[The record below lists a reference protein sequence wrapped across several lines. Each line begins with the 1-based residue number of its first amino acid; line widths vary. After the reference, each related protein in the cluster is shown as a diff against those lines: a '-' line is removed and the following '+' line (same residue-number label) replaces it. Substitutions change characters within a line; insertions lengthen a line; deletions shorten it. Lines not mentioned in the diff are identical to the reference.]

1 MSDIKQDLQ
10 NVYDSIAKDFSKTR
24 HIPWEELSVFIPYLP
39 DGGKILDLGCGNGRL
54 LKVIQSAGKKYEYL
68 GVDFSDKL
76 LEQARQLF
84 PDEHFEQADMARLNF
99 PENSF
104 DVICLIAS
112 FHHLD
117 NKKERED
124 LLNNIYRWLK
134 PGGVLFMT
142 NWNLLQP
149 KYFKYIVKNIKH
161 KIPRLRLS
169 PPAGESRLRPFGLE
183 LRAERSGQ
191 AAWNDFFIPYTPTH
205 GYGRHWRYY
214 HHFTKSELQSL
225 LLKSGFKLEPLGLY
239 KSKYNLNCLV
249 KK

>member
-54 LKVIQSAGKKYEYL
+54 LKVIQSAGKKYEYV

-117 NKKERED
+117 SKKERED

-149 KYFKYIVKNIKH
+149 KYLKYIIKNI
-161 KIPRLRLS
+161 
-169 PPAGESRLRPFGLE
+169 SRKKV
-183 LRAERSGQ
+183 
-191 AAWNDFFIPYTPTH
+191 WNDFFISYTPTH

-214 HHFTKSELQSL
+214 HHFTKSELRSL
-225 LLKSGFKLEPLGLY
+225 LLKAGFKLEPLGLY

>member
-54 LKVIQSAGKKYEYL
+54 LKVIQLAGKKYEYL

-161 KIPRLRLS
+161 KKV
-169 PPAGESRLRPFGLE
+169 
-183 LRAERSGQ
+183 
-191 AAWNDFFIPYTPTH
+191 WNDFFIPYTPTH

-225 LLKSGFKLEPLGLY
+225 LLKAGFKLEPLGLY